1 MSMGLPQGKNKQIT
15 PAEQYLQDAFTV
27 SREDRLEDADK
38 MLRSLHAAL
47 LQPSVR
53 KVAGDPQTRGWLK
66 RLHTIEH
73 IPTRAIPAELDIYDL
88 CAIHRV
94 SQKAHV
100 IRFKACNSSEGI
112 KVKPNRLRK
121 ELRKMVDDLGVICG
135 EVGDATGL
143 QLVPAMMQRKALQA
157 VPKK

>member
-1 MSMGLPQGKNKQIT
+1 MPPQQRIT
-15 PAEQYLQDAFTV
+15 PAEQYLQDAFLI

-47 LQPSVR
+47 LQPSVYNI
-53 KVAGDPQTRGWLK
+53 AGPQQTRGWLK
-66 RLHTIEH
+66 RVHTIEH

-88 CAIHRV
+88 CAIHRI
-94 SQKAHV
+94 SQQAHV

-112 KVKPNRLRK
+112 KVKPNLLRK
-121 ELRKMVDDLGVICG
+121 ELRKMVDAMSVICG

-143 QLVPAMMQRKALQA
+143 QLVPAMMQRRA
-157 VPKK
+157 VRPMPKD